1 MNLHLRLLL
10 FLLLL
15 DRLAA
20 LLRQDDGIRLLQEEQ
35 REDET
40 GSRDT
45 ASHESSAHCWG

>member
-1 MNLHLRLLL
+1 MNLHSRLLL

-15 DRLAA
+15 DRLTA
-20 LLRQDDGIRLLQEEQ
+20 LLRQNDRIRFLQEEQ

-45 ASHESSAHCWG
+45 SSHESSVHCWG